1 MKPFFRHLF
10 ACAALAGSAAAFAA
24 PIELRLATQSPGN
37 SPFQRTMQKFAD
49 IVAAETKGEV
59 KVKIY
64 TDGQLGDIPQL
75 LSGMQLGTQ
84 DMAYFGLG
92 SALFLKDA
100 APLQVIYV
108 PYLFDSKQGAARAL
122 NSAPMKGIYEDIAR
136 KTGVRIFA
144 VSGARSPRAL
154 QTTKGPITK
163 PEQLKGLKMRIP
175 AIPIFDTTFRTLG
188 VRNVPMNMTEMFTA
202 FSAGTIEGQ
211 DNGAD
216 LSIPFKFHEAAK
228 HWSATDHVFEQ
239 TGWFVSD
246 KTWARLT
253 PAQQAI
259 LLKAS
264 IEAGKVADTEI
275 QQLDDQV
282 PSIMKAAGATYTEP
296 DRDAFRKALAG
307 VAGQFEGKVWP
318 AGLVDQLRK
327 AQR

>member
-1 MKPFFRHLF
+1 MKPFFRHLL
-10 ACAALAGSAAAFAA
+10 ACTALTVGAAALAA

-75 LSGMQLGTQ
+75 LSGIQLGTQ

-108 PYLFDSKQGAARAL
+108 PYLFDSKQGAAKAL
-122 NSAPMKGIYEDIAR
+122 NSAPMNGIYEDIAR

-163 PEQLKGLKMRIP
+163 PEQLKGIKMRIP

-188 VRNVPMNMTEMFTA
+188 VRSVPMNMTEMFTA

-228 HWSATDHVFEQ
+228 YWSATDHVFEQ
-239 TGWFVSD
+239 TGWFISE
-246 KTWARLT
+246 KTWAKLT
-253 PAQQAI
+253 PAQHAI
-259 LLKAS
+259 LLKTA
-264 IEAGKVADTEI
+264 IEAGKIADTEI

-282 PSIMKAAGATYTEP
+282 PAIMKAAGATYTEP
-296 DRDAFRKALAG
+296 DRAAFRKALAG
-307 VAGQFEGKVWP
+307 VGGQFEGKVWP

>member
-1 MKPFFRHLF
+1 MKPFFRRLM
-10 ACAALAGSAAAFAA
+10 AAAVLTASAAAFAA
-24 PIELRLATQSPGN
+24 PIELRLATHSPGN

-92 SALFLKDA
+92 APLFLKDA

-108 PYLFDSKQGAARAL
+108 PYLFDSKQGAAKAL
-122 NSAPMKGIYEDIAR
+122 NSAPMKQIYEDIAR

-163 PEQLKGLKMRIP
+163 PEQLQGLKMRIP
-175 AIPIFDTTFRTLG
+175 AIPIFDSTFRALG
-188 VRNVPMNMTEMFTA
+188 VRIVPLSMTEMFTA

-216 LSIPFKFHEAAK
+216 LSVPFKFHEVAK
-228 HWSATDHVFEQ
+228 FWSATNHVFEQ
-239 TGWFVSD
+239 TGWLVSD
-246 KTWARLT
+246 KTWAKLT

-259 LLKAS
+259 MLNAA
-264 IEAGKVADTEI
+264 IEAGKIADTEI

-282 PSIMKAAGATYTEP
+282 PAIMKAAGGTYTEP
-296 DRDAFRKALAG
+296 DRDAFRKALSG

-318 AGLVDQLRK
+318 AGLVDQLRN